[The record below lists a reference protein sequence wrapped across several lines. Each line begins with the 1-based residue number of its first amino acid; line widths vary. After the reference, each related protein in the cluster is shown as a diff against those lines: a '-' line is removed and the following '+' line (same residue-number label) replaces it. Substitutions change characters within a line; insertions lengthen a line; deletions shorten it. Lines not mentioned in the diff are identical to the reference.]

1 MINFSIKE
9 LNAFAVIGQEV
20 ELTNYQKKNIQ
31 ISTQFWRKFNSSL
44 KKAYL
49 SQSGNWVKYAFMERR
64 NGKLYYFCSIPQR
77 TITPEGFLYKEI
89 PSYKYLV
96 VEHIGA
102 MDKIYETYG
111 KIYEEIIPS
120 TSYIP
125 IKDIILHFE
134 KYDYRFMFKFGIGGA
149 NMPTRTPIPVSRA
162 MRQISAN
169 LDLARRQQ
177 RIPVAL
183 LAERAGL
190 SMPTVTKMLR
200 TGNGSFE
207 NFLRIARLLGLLDG
221 VQQATDPLNTDIG
234 KLRADEDTPKRIR

>member
-1 MINFSIKE
+1 MKTTKE
-9 LNAFAVIGQEV
+9 AVIKATSDLADEKGLNNV
-20 ELTNYQKKNIQ
+20 
-31 ISTQFWRKFNSSL
+31 SL
-44 KKAYL
+44 KAVA
-49 SQSGNWVKYAFMERR
+49 Q
-64 NGKLYYFCSIPQR
+64 KLNIR
-77 TITPEGFLYKEI
+77 TPSLYN
-89 PSYKYLV
+89 
-96 VEHIGA
+96 HIESL
-102 MDKIYETYG
+102 D
-111 KIYEEIIPS
+111 
-120 TSYIP
+120 
-125 IKDIILHFE
+125 
-134 KYDYRFMFKFGIGGA
+134 KFGIGGA

>member
-1 MINFSIKE
+1 
-9 LNAFAVIGQEV
+9 
-20 ELTNYQKKNIQ
+20 
-31 ISTQFWRKFNSSL
+31 
-44 KKAYL
+44 
-49 SQSGNWVKYAFMERR
+49 
-64 NGKLYYFCSIPQR
+64 
-77 TITPEGFLYKEI
+77 
-89 PSYKYLV
+89 
-96 VEHIGA
+96 
-102 MDKIYETYG
+102 
-111 KIYEEIIPS
+111 
-120 TSYIP
+120 
-125 IKDIILHFE
+125 
-134 KYDYRFMFKFGIGGA
+134 
-149 NMPTRTPIPVSRA
+149 MPTRTPIPVSRA

-234 KLRADEDTPKRIR
+234 KLRADEDTPKPCLPAAVSSCPGGQSDKRDSSDRCCIHQ

>member
-1 MINFSIKE
+1 
-9 LNAFAVIGQEV
+9 
-20 ELTNYQKKNIQ
+20 
-31 ISTQFWRKFNSSL
+31 
-44 KKAYL
+44 
-49 SQSGNWVKYAFMERR
+49 
-64 NGKLYYFCSIPQR
+64 
-77 TITPEGFLYKEI
+77 
-89 PSYKYLV
+89 
-96 VEHIGA
+96 
-102 MDKIYETYG
+102 
-111 KIYEEIIPS
+111 
-120 TSYIP
+120 
-125 IKDIILHFE
+125 
-134 KYDYRFMFKFGIGGA
+134 
-149 NMPTRTPIPVSRA
+149 MPTRTPIPVSRA

-190 SMPTVTKMLR
+190 SMLR

>member
-1 MINFSIKE
+1 
-9 LNAFAVIGQEV
+9 
-20 ELTNYQKKNIQ
+20 
-31 ISTQFWRKFNSSL
+31 
-44 KKAYL
+44 
-49 SQSGNWVKYAFMERR
+49 
-64 NGKLYYFCSIPQR
+64 
-77 TITPEGFLYKEI
+77 
-89 PSYKYLV
+89 
-96 VEHIGA
+96 
-102 MDKIYETYG
+102 
-111 KIYEEIIPS
+111 
-120 TSYIP
+120 
-125 IKDIILHFE
+125 
-134 KYDYRFMFKFGIGGA
+134 
-149 NMPTRTPIPVSRA
+149 MPTRTPIPVSRA

-221 VQQATDPLNTDIG
+221 VQRATDPLNTDIG